1 MADNL
6 YGLRVRDFAH
16 PDDLA
21 AMNALKKSSALNKL
35 ISFVEDKSTRM
46 LIQTQTLGSCVR
58 ISAHS
63 NERLYRVVRD
73 TCDVLGYNQMPEIYT
88 YRCYK
93 TDVIPHGVNS
103 PVLVVPDF
111 AVNAFDD
118 ALLQFSV
125 GRAVT
130 RLMSEHL
137 KLYIA
142 ANAINRLTNYGS
154 GIVSDAVKVPLANW
168 MRKSEL
174 TADRGGLLASQ
185 DFHSAMKFLMI
196 KAGMPFSQVENVDE
210 RDYIDT
216 CMSNSKLV
224 NASKKLQTL
233 NNYQGWANDRVIELY
248 LWYAKGAYDEL
259 LDEYLD

>member
-16 PDDLA
+16 PDDLV
-21 AMNALKKSSALNKL
+21 AMKALKKSAALNKL
-35 ISFVEDKSTRM
+35 ISFVEDKSTRVI
-46 LIQTQTLGSCVR
+46 LQTQTLGNCVR
-58 ISAHS
+58 ISAQS
-63 NERLYRVVRD
+63 NERLYRIVRE

-88 YRCYK
+88 FRSYNS
-93 TDVIPHGVNS
+93 DVIPHGVNH
-103 PVLVVPDF
+103 PVIVVPDF
-111 AVNAFDD
+111 VVNAFDD
-118 ALLQFSV
+118 SLLQFTV

-137 KLYIA
+137 KLYVA
-142 ANAINRLTNYGS
+142 ANAINRITDYEGS
-154 GIVSDAVKVPLANW
+154 IVSDTIKVPLANW

-174 TADRGGLLASQ
+174 TADRGGLLATQ

-216 CMSNSKLV
+216 CMSDSKLV

-233 NNYQGWANDRVIELY
+233 SNYQGWANDRVIELY